1 MAISTALYMNEID
14 EFLRNVRQNPA
25 SVEQETRHLVKKIT
39 KTERSRRVN
48 VIATVLE
55 KIYDYDHK
63 ALRRDLHKIMVFKA
77 ERVADEQ
84 ERINFLMC
92 IKGTIDFFMQGD
104 YSELFKY
111 LDSLCVDEDGY
122 DYADLPFN

>member
-1 MAISTALYMNEID
+1 MAISRELYMNEID

-39 KTERSRRVN
+39 KTERSRRIN
-48 VIATVLE
+48 VVATVLE

-63 ALRRDLHKIMVFKA
+63 ALRRDLHKVMVFKA

-122 DYADLPFN
+122 DCADLPFN

>member
-1 MAISTALYMNEID
+1 MAISRELYMNEID

-48 VIATVLE
+48 IVATILE

-63 ALRRDLHKIMVFKA
+63 ALRRDLHKVMVFKA

>member
-1 MAISTALYMNEID
+1 MAISRELYKDEID

-39 KTERSRRVN
+39 KTERSRRIN
-48 VIATVLE
+48 VVATVLE

-63 ALRRDLHKIMVFKA
+63 ALRRDLHKVMVFKA

>member
-1 MAISTALYMNEID
+1 MAISRELYMNEID
-14 EFLRNVRQNPA
+14 EFLRNVWQNPA

-39 KTERSRRVN
+39 KTERSRRINIV
-48 VIATVLE
+48 ATVLE

-63 ALRRDLHKIMVFKA
+63 ALRRDLHKVMVFKA

-122 DYADLPFN
+122 DCADLPFN

>member
-63 ALRRDLHKIMVFKA
+63 ALRRDLHKVMVFKA

>member
-1 MAISTALYMNEID
+1 MAISRELYMNEID

-39 KTERSRRVN
+39 KTERSRRIN
-48 VIATVLE
+48 VVATVLE

-63 ALRRDLHKIMVFKA
+63 ALRRDLHKVMVFKA

>member
-39 KTERSRRVN
+39 KTERSRRIIV
-48 VIATVLE
+48 VATVLE

-63 ALRRDLHKIMVFKA
+63 ALRRDLHKVMVFKA

>member
-39 KTERSRRVN
+39 KTERSRRIN
-48 VIATVLE
+48 VVATVLE

-63 ALRRDLHKIMVFKA
+63 ALRRDLHKVMVFKA

>member
-48 VIATVLE
+48 VVATVLE

-122 DYADLPFN
+122 DCADLPFN

>member
-39 KTERSRRVN
+39 KTERSRRINLV
-48 VIATVLE
+48 ATVLE

-63 ALRRDLHKIMVFKA
+63 ALRRDLHKVMVFKA

-122 DYADLPFN
+122 DCADLPFN

>member
-39 KTERSRRVN
+39 KTERSRRIN
-48 VIATVLE
+48 VVATVLE

-63 ALRRDLHKIMVFKA
+63 ALRRDLHKVMVFKA

-111 LDSLCVDEDGY
+111 LDSLCVDEDSC
-122 DYADLPFN
+122 DYTDLPFN

>member
-39 KTERSRRVN
+39 KTERSRRIN
-48 VIATVLE
+48 VVATVLE

-63 ALRRDLHKIMVFKA
+63 ALRRDLHKVMVFKA

-122 DYADLPFN
+122 DCADLPFN

>member
-1 MAISTALYMNEID
+1 MAISTVLYMNELND
-14 EFLRNVRQNPA
+14 FLEKVRQNPESA
-25 SVEQETRHLVKKIT
+25 EQEKRDFLKKIT
-39 KTERSRRVN
+39 KSERSRRIN
-48 VIATVLE
+48 VVATVLE

-63 ALRRDLHKIMVFKA
+63 ALRRDLHKVMVFKA

-122 DYADLPFN
+122 DCADLPFN